1 MKFKSGQQAG
11 QHHGNMRR
19 YGEIHYERE
28 MKTWRPFRYCG
39 VLASLCA
46 LLLGS
51 AAAWSHQWL
60 TGRGKVPPILL
71 ESPVAHQK
79 RKESTYPPPTNYMPA
94 VSYLFDS
101 LCCTLVTFSMHPVA

>member
-51 AAAWSHQWL
+51 AAAWSRQWL
-60 TGRGKVPPILL
+60 TGRGKDPLILL
-71 ESPVAHQK
+71 RSMVCSA
-79 RKESTYPPPTNYMPA
+79 RKLLRLE
-94 VSYLFDS
+94 
-101 LCCTLVTFSMHPVA
+101 